1 MVTRITPPPTKADPD
16 SFFMKDWL
24 SKLQRTVN
32 EQASIDL
39 SSPTPIG
46 DVAPNT
52 GKFTSLEYTT
62 TLTGGTGTVL
72 FGTNQFYKSATGNIG
87 IGTITP
93 DIFGAA
99 YGKVL
104 GITGTSSTAV
114 EINAATANAATL
126 DLGVNAVRTSTITT
140 SSTSTSI
147 GTITNTPVVLLS
159 NNVAQ
164 ATLLAG
170 NAVTLNGGTQTSG
183 TGIAFPATQNASTNV
198 NTLDD
203 YEEGTFTPNLFA
215 TGSTFNYTVQQGA
228 YTKIG
233 NSVTATI
240 TITLAGS
247 GNTLTANQLFIQNLP
262 FNSRNTSNQY
272 FAGSIVWANFAT
284 SMMFAVGQIAPNSNA
299 IAVFKTTVAAISVAN
314 MNANDLSTTAGSTI
328 QATVT
333 YFTA

>member
-1 MVTRITPPPTKADPD
+1 MKITPPPTKAGVD
-16 SFFMKDWL
+16 SFFMRDWMT
-24 SKLQRTVN
+24 KLQKVIN
-32 EQASIDL
+32 DQADIDL
-39 SSPTPIG
+39 SSPAPIG

-62 TLTGGTGTVL
+62 TFTGGTGTVTL
-72 FGTNQFYKSATGNIG
+72 GTNQFYKSAGGNIG
-87 IGTITP
+87 MGTLTP
-93 DIFGAA
+93 DIFGAG

-104 GITGTSSTAV
+104 GITGASSTAV
-114 EINAATANAATL
+114 EINAATANAAVL
-126 DLGVNAVRTSTITT
+126 DLGVNATRTATITT
-140 SSTSTSI
+140 SSTTTNI
-147 GTITNTPVVLLS
+147 GTITNTPVVLVS
-159 NNVAQ
+159 NNTAQ
-164 ATLLAG
+164 MTMLAG

-183 TGIAFPATQNASTNV
+183 TGIAFPATQNASSNV

-203 YEEGTFTPNLFA
+203 YEEGTWTPVLFA
-215 TGSTFNYTVQQGA
+215 TGATFNYTVQQGA

-233 NSVTATI
+233 NSVTATC

-262 FNSRNTSNQY
+262 FTSANTSNQF
-272 FAGSIVWANFAT
+272 FAGSLIWANFAT
-284 SMMFAVGQIAPNSNA
+284 SMLFATAQIAPNSTS

-328 QATVT
+328 QATIT